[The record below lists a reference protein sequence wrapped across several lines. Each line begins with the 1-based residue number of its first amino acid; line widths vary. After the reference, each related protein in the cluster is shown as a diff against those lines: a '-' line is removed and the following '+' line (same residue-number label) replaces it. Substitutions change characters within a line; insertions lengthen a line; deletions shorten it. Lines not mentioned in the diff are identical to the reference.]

1 MANNGPLGS
10 DTNPG
15 LIDGGTSALTHH
27 RPPGPLCASRPT
39 DTQLEHHLGRLL
51 HHLSVATGWIDTSS
65 VIGSLLGNGSFTAGV
80 VAGMGKNLVTSLVD
94 LTRLFRMFTLAEYHQ
109 AHHAPSFWER
119 LGHRVLYETMPLG
132 GMSVS
137 ALTFGTGIDLE
148 AEKAFEDRQAL
159 FKAVAYA
166 FEHPGEVFDKITA
179 QQLAKYEEFKRA
191 GARHT
196 LSGDFHA
203 GLLFGELLLDVLLII
218 DGATALAKLGAK
230 VPGLLR
236 MASRLEELAP
246 ALRRALKT
254 GGAAAEDAA
263 KSVERVT
270 PSQIQKI
277 SGKGSGGE
285 TQGRSSSMGRPSL
298 TTGEAE
304 IRGIPVNGA
313 LRNIPLGFKNESQ
326 FLSAARDLQDALR
339 ASGIDD
345 AVVGVRGSS
354 VTGRSLTKGTSFG
367 PESDIDFFVESSKLT
382 ERYKASKRIPGFV
395 HPDKILPD
403 YPLLEKWAEKWSE
416 IIGRAITP
424 GAFQPGMLPK
434 QPSILVK

>member
-94 LTRLFRMFTLAEYHQ
+94 LTRLFRMFALAEYHQ

-179 QQLAKYEEFKRA
+179 QQLAKYEEFKRD

-254 GGAAAEDAA
+254 GGAAAQDAGTA
-263 KSVERVT
+263 AERVT
-270 PSQIQKI
+270 PSQ
-277 SGKGSGGE
+277 
-285 TQGRSSSMGRPSL
+285 
-298 TTGEAE
+298 
-304 IRGIPVNGA
+304 
-313 LRNIPLGFKNESQ
+313 LR
-326 FLSAARDLQDALR
+326 SAARQMEDRPPQTEPVPRERTNAEKGVFGEARADSYMNEKKFEKLNGKLVEEGDAPKGR
-339 ASGIDD
+339 GIDGVWKNTSPPPD
-345 AVVGVRGSS
+345 YVV
-354 VTGRSLTKGTSFG
+354 TEAKYGTSQLG
-367 PESDIDFFVESSKLT
+367 TLKDGTRQLSESWIDDRL
-382 ERYKASKRIPGFV
+382 EREVGDETARKIIKSDYERWVLRVDSNGNVTKIVLPPGK
-395 HPDKILPD
+395 P
-403 YPLLEKWAEKWSE
+403 
-416 IIGRAITP
+416 
-424 GAFQPGMLPK
+424 
-434 QPSILVK
+434 

>member
-94 LTRLFRMFTLAEYHQ
+94 LTRLFRMFALAEYHQ

-137 ALTFGTGIDLE
+137 ALTFGPGIDLE

-179 QQLAKYEEFKRA
+179 QQLAKYEEFKRD

-254 GGAAAEDAA
+254 GGAAAQDAGTA
-263 KSVERVT
+263 AERVT
-270 PSQIQKI
+270 PSQLAELRKPAPVPAPAPAPAPAPRGGRLGNPSTRAHVAQVADEVESRGWTITHGGGRFPEEYLPGPGGSRTGSSFPDITAQPRKTASRCASI
-277 SGKGSGGE
+277 PSTLTPTGRPRRVNSRMLPGSG
-285 TQGRSSSMGRPSL
+285 SRPEN
-298 TTGEAE
+298 T
-304 IRGIPVNGA
+304 
-313 LRNIPLGFKNESQ
+313 FC
-326 FLSAARDLQDALR
+326 
-339 ASGIDD
+339 
-345 AVVGVRGSS
+345 
-354 VTGRSLTKGTSFG
+354 
-367 PESDIDFFVESSKLT
+367 
-382 ERYKASKRIPGFV
+382 
-395 HPDKILPD
+395 
-403 YPLLEKWAEKWSE
+403 
-416 IIGRAITP
+416 
-424 GAFQPGMLPK
+424 
-434 QPSILVK
+434 